1 MEVSYYIE
9 CQSNSEEYYDP
20 TCLTADKRSAEFLFK
35 IDANYQD
42 TNINKSNELWTR
54 VEPLLKKSFGRIEI
68 ILSKE
73 QIQTFPVRK
82 RRRNGRSSTQIEKQS
97 VRIQAGMHPVRN
109 SAKDLEQ
116 LLADDK
122 TACLKFL
129 SFNSIAKSGDSCWNE
144 NTKSIFKEKEIE
156 FLGVDMLRLENNPSN
171 DKFASPIKSTTK
183 NEATKT
189 STITT
194 LTITSTKTISTIF
207 STTTTSTTSPLT
219 KPSTATLLTKTIL
232 TPLLNAPMKPS
243 ITTTHQ
249 SVISKPVNGLIL
261 KETITSSTLSSS
273 YSWCYLWCM
282 SMNYTKCQLTIYTNF
297 RQCEWNGG

>member
-9 CQSNSEEYYDP
+9 CQSNSEKYYA
-20 TCLTADKRSAEFLFK
+20 TACLTADQRSALFTFK
-35 IDANYQD
+35 IDANYED
-42 TNINKSNELWTR
+42 TNINESNELWTR
-54 VEPLLKKSFGRIEI
+54 IEPLLKKSFGRIEM
-68 ILSKE
+68 ILSEEHIKT
-73 QIQTFPVRK
+73 IPVQK
-82 RRRNGRSSTQIEKQS
+82 RRRNERSSTKIEKES
-97 VRIQAGMHPVRN
+97 VKIQVKMHPVRN
-109 SAKDLEQ
+109 SAKDLEK

-144 NTKSIFKEKEIE
+144 NTKSIFKEKGIE
-156 FLGVDMLRLENNPSN
+156 FLGVNFRVENNPSN

-194 LTITSTKTISTIF
+194 LAIMSTKTISTIF
-207 STTTTSTTSPLT
+207 STTTTSTTLPST
-219 KPSTATLLTKTIL
+219 KPSTSIPLTIL
-232 TPLLNAPMKPS
+232 TPLSNAPIKPS
-243 ITTTHQ
+243 TTTTHP

-261 KETITSSTLSSS
+261 KETTSSSLSSS
-273 YSWCYLWCM
+273 YSWCYSWCK
-282 SMNYTKCQLTIYTNF
+282 SMNYTKCQLSVYTDF